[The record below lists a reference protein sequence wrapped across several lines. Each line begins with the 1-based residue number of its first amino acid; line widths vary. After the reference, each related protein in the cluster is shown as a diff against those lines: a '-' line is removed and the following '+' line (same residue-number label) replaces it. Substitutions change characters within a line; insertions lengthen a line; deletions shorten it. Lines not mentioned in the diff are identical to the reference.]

1 MDLTAIGRTVFI
13 AGLIVAAVG
22 AGLWAAGRFGL
33 PLGRLPGDVRW
44 DFGGG
49 SVYIPIATSIVL
61 SLVLTIVLNLVF
73 RLFNR

>member
-1 MDLTAIGRTVFI
+1 MDLASIGRSVFF
-13 AGLIVAAVG
+13 AGLIVAVIGAV
-22 AGLWAAGRFGL
+22 LWAAGRFGL
-33 PLGRLPGDVRW
+33 PLGRLPGDFRW

-49 SVYIPIATSIVL
+49 SVFIPIATSIVL